1 MPAITGPIQ
10 IFLNNSG
17 IFQFGDAAVISPKS
31 SGKTVAGAGSANTGA
46 LIFTASGVNGSNV
59 LDANVVD
66 QPIAGTN

>member
-10 IFLNNSG
+10 IFINDSG

-46 LIFTASGVNGSNV
+46 FVFTATGVNGSN
-59 LDANVVD
+59 D
-66 QPIAGTN
+66 IRC